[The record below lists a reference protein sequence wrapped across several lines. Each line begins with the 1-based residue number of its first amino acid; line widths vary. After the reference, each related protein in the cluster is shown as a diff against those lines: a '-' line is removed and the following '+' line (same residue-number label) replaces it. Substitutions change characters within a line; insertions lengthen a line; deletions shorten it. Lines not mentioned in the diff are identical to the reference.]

1 MWLPLTLIATGV
13 ALACVPKL
21 RRSHTR
27 ARARSS
33 AWLRWAS
40 ARGYE
45 FRRYDGSFQRRSGE
59 CVRGSH
65 HGIPFE
71 LRLVQD
77 GPQDDAR
84 LVARL
89 QARGRTPA
97 SEPLDL
103 YTRESVAEFQRAVLR
118 SWIDFPA
125 GAFQERWLVRGKRA
139 EEAHELIGPSTQQ
152 RLLACDRVTQV
163 HVTGDRVELTFD
175 GPIEDGALLD
185 RGVEAVCGFFTE
197 QRPQRAAG

>member
-1 MWLPLTLIATGV
+1 MWVPLALIATGV
-13 ALACVPKL
+13 ALACAPKL
-21 RRSHTR
+21 QRSRRR

-45 FRRYDGSFQRRSGE
+45 FRRYDGSFQRQAGE

-77 GPQDDAR
+77 GAQDDAR
-84 LVARL
+84 LVTRL
-89 QARGRTPA
+89 QTRGRTPA

-103 YTRESVAEFQRAVLR
+103 YTRETVAEFQRAVLR
-118 SWIDFPA
+118 SWIEFPA

-139 EEAHELIGPSTQQ
+139 DEAHELIGPSTQQ
-152 RLLACDRVTQV
+152 RLLACDRVTRV
-163 HVTGDRVELTFD
+163 HVASDRVELTFD
-175 GPIEDGALLD
+175 GPIEDGAQLD
-185 RGVEAVCGFFTE
+185 RGVEAVCGFFAE
-197 QRPQRAAG
+197 LRAQRAAG